1 MSAIG
6 RSLSINYKMK
16 NKTLSFLFGLFS
28 IWFLIWVFTP
38 FLLQQS
44 KTEVLQM
51 IQDKELDSSAL
62 FYSDSEE
69 AVEANFEMMKKK
81 QEEKMQK

>member
-1 MSAIG
+1 
-6 RSLSINYKMK
+6 MK

-28 IWFLIWVFTP
+28 IWF
-38 FLLQQS
+38 
-44 KTEVLQM
+44 
-51 IQDKELDSSAL
+51 SAL